1 MTVTLHINELA
12 VAGIAFAIAF
22 IAAVIAARLSM
33 RTMIET
39 FMQEVAHQREELE
52 ERQAQLAR
60 RPMSNSLPPDHP
72 LAAPRRDDNG

>member
-12 VAGIAFAIAF
+12 IAGIAFVIAF

-39 FMQEVAHQREELE
+39 FLHEVAHQREELE
-52 ERQAQLAR
+52 QRQADLA
-60 RPMSNSLPPDHP
+60 H
-72 LAAPRRDDNG
+72 DDNGRHH